1 MTYACM
7 QGIVIT
13 GSKHDAFADDAW
25 IVKLRRC
32 IREQAKLGQRILG
45 ICFGAQLL
53 AVALGG
59 KAGSSPTH
67 SLAVGHF
74 GITNKLSCGRDLDNQ
89 RSHGYSG
96 AEIFDI

>member
-1 MTYACM
+1 MLLVFCPQNEIGKL

-25 IVKLRRC
+25 IVKLRAHMKK
-32 IREQAKLGQRILG
+32 QADLNQRILG

-59 KAGSSPTH
+59 KAGP
-67 SLAVGHF
+67 SLDTADQ
-74 GITNKLSCGRDLDNQ
+74 NP
-89 RSHGYSG
+89 
-96 AEIFDI
+96 